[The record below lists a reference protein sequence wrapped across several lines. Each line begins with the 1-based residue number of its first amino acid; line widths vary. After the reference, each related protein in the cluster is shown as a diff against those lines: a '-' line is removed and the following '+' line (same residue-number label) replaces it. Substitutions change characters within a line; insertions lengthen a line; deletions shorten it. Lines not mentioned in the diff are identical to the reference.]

1 MNSGQKRKL
10 VTNTE
15 RNMYIDISKS
25 GQKIVFGSQGK
36 KDSEKPEYYTRKAY
50 VADLII
56 KK

>member
-36 KDSEKPEYYTRKAY
+36 KDSDKPEYYTRKAY